1 MRRPPVEPSEL
12 VEPAPPLSQ
21 TIKSGTP
28 HGLPLILNLFTIFY
42 LTRPELPFII
52 NKLFNSD
59 SGIL

>member
-1 MRRPPVEPSEL
+1 MRPSAEPSEP

-28 HGLPLILNLFTIFY
+28 HGLPLTLNLFTFFY